1 MLRRLAYLLRRD
13 QRGVAAVEFALWT
26 TVFFFA
32 VMVVLDFG
40 SYYMHRG
47 KLSTAVG
54 AAAVSAYNQPNNVA
68 FNSMQGYVQ
77 SLSGFPNATVTN
89 SCNGVAGSCTN
100 LNRSCACL
108 KTDGTFTAAACN
120 SACGGAG
127 VTAGSRAG
135 YYYTITASA
144 PFNPMIIPDSVLDA
158 STMQQRA
165 TVRLN

>member
-32 VMVVLDFG
+32 VMVALDFG

-77 SLSGFPNATVTN
+77 SLSGFPFKPEI
-89 SCNGVAGSCTN
+89 SG
-100 LNRSCACL
+100 
-108 KTDGTFTAAACN
+108 AAARK
-120 SACGGAG
+120 SAGR
-127 VTAGSRAG
+127 S
-135 YYYTITASA
+135 
-144 PFNPMIIPDSVLDA
+144 M
-158 STMQQRA
+158 
-165 TVRLN
+165 

>member
-1 MLRRLAYLLRRD
+1 MFKRFLSCLRKD

-26 TVFFFA
+26 TLFFFA
-32 VMVVLDFG
+32 VMVALDFG

-68 FNSMQGYVQ
+68 FNSMQGYVR
-77 SLSGFPNATVTN
+77 SLSGFADATVTN

-100 LNRSCACL
+100 LNRTCACL
-108 KTDGTFTAAACN
+108 KNDGTFVAAACN
-120 SACGGAG
+120 TSCSGSG

-144 PFNPMIIPDSVLDA
+144 PFSPMIIPDSVLDG
-158 STMQQRA
+158 STMSQRA